1 MSALVLMAQIA
12 GRRCAMAAE
21 DVRSVI
27 DTGTIAPVPRAP
39 AFIAGITALRSQT
52 LTVIDCR
59 LALGLETAELYPT
72 DTRAAVVAVDGH
84 HYALMVDAIEDIA
97 SAISAPA
104 QIPGGFGAE
113 WQRVGQGMIETGI
126 GPALLLD
133 LPQVI
138 AGPDSLPRTNRAAA

>member
-27 DTGTIAPVPRAP
+27 DLGVIAPVPRAP

-59 LALGLETAELYPT
+59 LALGLEAASLYPT
-72 DTRAAVVAVDGH
+72 DTRAAVVATGGH
-84 HYALMVDAIEDIA
+84 SYALMVDAIEDIA
-97 SAISAPA
+97 TSLGEPGH
-104 QIPGGFGAE
+104 IPGGFGAE
-113 WQRVGQGMIETGI
+113 WQRAATGMIETGI

-133 LPQVI
+133 LRPLI
-138 AGPDSLPRTNRAAA
+138 AGPLAGARTNRAAA